1 MTDKSSVLVKQRS
14 MTQVPVAANVVKDF
28 LILCPTATRSSGV
41 LETLYAL
48 YYLPPSYRVRVEGQS
63 DLLLEEM
70 YKLFRDDSV
79 AERIDWS
86 TDDTKKEKPNSAA
99 SPFSLADVVVY
110 GNAQTV
116 TPEAQVQSLVVFNLA
131 ARKDVTE
138 EDHRFTLVSSDPEAL
153 ASAILQVTR

>member
-1 MTDKSSVLVKQRS
+1 MTDQQTVVTKRREHRRL
-14 MTQVPVAANVVKDF
+14 PVATAVVRDF

-48 YYLPPSYRVRVEGQS
+48 YYLPKSYRVRVEGQS

-70 YKLFRDDSV
+70 YKLFRDDMV
-79 AERIDWS
+79 AERIEWNAEDIER
-86 TDDTKKEKPNSAA
+86 EKSQLA

-110 GNAQTV
+110 GNARTA
-116 TPEAQVQSLVVFNLA
+116 TPDSPAQSLVVFNLA
-131 ARKDVTE
+131 ARKDMTE
-138 EDHRFTLVSSDPEAL
+138 EDHRFTLVPSGPEAL

>member
-1 MTDKSSVLVKQRS
+1 MTDQQTLVAKRQN
-14 MTQVPVAANVVKDF
+14 TKLPVATAAVRDF

-48 YYLPPSYRVRVEGQS
+48 YYLPKSYRVRVEGQS

-79 AERIDWS
+79 TERIDWNAEVVRR
-86 TDDTKKEKPNSAA
+86 EKLSKA

-110 GNAQTV
+110 GNARTA
-116 TPEAQVQSLVVFNLA
+116 TPDSSAQSLVVFNLA
-131 ARKDVTE
+131 ARKDVADE
-138 EDHRFTLVSSDPEAL
+138 GHRFTLVPSGPEAL

>member
-1 MTDKSSVLVKQRS
+1 MTDYQSVAQKRHTTRKPLVS
-14 MTQVPVAANVVKDF
+14 TAVVRDF

-48 YYLPPSYRVRVEGQS
+48 YYLPKSYRVRVEGQS

-70 YKLFRDDSV
+70 YKLFRDDIV
-79 AERIDWS
+79 AERIDWNVE
-86 TDDTKKEKPNSAA
+86 DLEQEKSRPA

-110 GNAQTV
+110 GNAQTA
-116 TPEAQVQSLVVFNLA
+116 TPDSPAQSLVVFNLSARQA
-131 ARKDVTE
+131 AAEV
-138 EDHRFTLVSSDPEAL
+138 DHRFTLVPSGPEAL